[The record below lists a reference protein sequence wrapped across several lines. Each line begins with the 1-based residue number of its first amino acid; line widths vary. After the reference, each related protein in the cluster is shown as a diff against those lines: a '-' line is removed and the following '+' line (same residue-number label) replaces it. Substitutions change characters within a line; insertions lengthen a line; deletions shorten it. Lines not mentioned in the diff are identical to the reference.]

1 MYVRKR
7 GNKTSFSLDVV
18 GIKVTRP
25 IWKLDDH
32 GVYETYYRTIR
43 FELYGGKVLDVYCS
57 GVIEEYIKLRS
68 VKRLK
73 PRRKTTPGAQRT
85 WWTKPG
91 NPDNTDWLTP
101 KLYEGTSDE
110 LPELPEPP
118 SLRHIIASGVR
129 DMLLDYVGQV
139 KRLFWSSFFPPHE
152 RADSEDTVSCEGCGA
167 SYPASATGETGFVST
182 PYGTVRLCVD
192 CAKKWY

>member
-7 GNKTSFSLDVV
+7 GNRTSFSLTVV

-43 FELYGGKVLDVYCS
+43 FELHGGKVLDMHCT
-57 GVIEEYIKLRS
+57 GAMEEYIKLRS

-73 PRRKTTPGAQRT
+73 PRKKLRGGPRT
-85 WWTKPG
+85 WWNKPG
-91 NPDNTDWLTP
+91 NHDDTDWLTP
-101 KLYEGTSDE
+101 KLYKGTNDDP
-110 LPELPEPP
+110 PELAGPP
-118 SLRHIIASGVR
+118 SLRHVIASGVR
-129 DMLLDYVGQV
+129 DMLLDYAGQV
-139 KRLFWSSFFPPHE
+139 KRLFWSFFFPPHE
-152 RADSEDTVSCEGCGA
+152 HADSEDTVSCEGCGA

-182 PYGTVRLCVD
+182 PYGIVRLCVD

>member
-7 GNKTSFSLDVV
+7 GNKTSFSLAVV

-57 GVIEEYIKLRS
+57 GAIEEYVKLCS

-73 PRRKTTPGAQRT
+73 PRKKPRGAPRT
-85 WWTKPG
+85 WWNKPG

-110 LPELPEPP
+110 PPELPDPP

-129 DMLLDYVGQV
+129 DMLLDYAGQV
-139 KRLFWSSFFPPHE
+139 KRLFWLPILPPQEH
-152 RADSEDTVSCEGCGA
+152 ADSQDSVSCERCGT

-182 PYGTVRLCVD
+182 PYGIVRLCVD
-192 CAKKWY
+192 CAKKWL

>member
-7 GNKTSFSLDVV
+7 GNKTSFSLAVV

-25 IWKLDDH
+25 IWKLDDY

-57 GVIEEYIKLRS
+57 GAIEEYIQLRS

-73 PRRKTTPGAQRT
+73 PRKKPTRGAQRT
-85 WWTKPG
+85 WWPKPG
-91 NPDNTDWLTP
+91 NPDNMDWLPP
-101 KLYEGTSDE
+101 KLYEGTSD
-110 LPELPEPP
+110 EPP

-129 DMLLDYVGQV
+129 DMLLNYAGQV
-139 KRLFWSSFFPPHE
+139 KRLFWLPILPPQE
-152 RADSEDTVSCEGCGA
+152 RADSQDSVSCEHCGT
-167 SYPASATGETGFVST
+167 SYPISATGETGFVST
-182 PYGTVRLCVD
+182 PFGIVRLCVD
-192 CAKKWY
+192 CAKKWL

>member
-25 IWKLDDH
+25 IRKLDDH

-43 FELYGGKVLDVYCS
+43 FELYGGKVLDVYCT
-57 GVIEEYIKLRS
+57 GAIEEYIKLRS

-73 PRRKTTPGAQRT
+73 PRKKPRGGPRT

-91 NPDNTDWLTP
+91 NPDNTDWLPP
-101 KLYEGTSDE
+101 KVYKGTSDE
-110 LPELPEPP
+110 PPELPEPP

-129 DMLLDYVGQV
+129 DMLLDYARQV
-139 KRLFWSSFFPPHE
+139 KRLFRSPFFPAHGH
-152 RADSEDTVSCEGCGA
+152 ADSEETVSCEDCGA
-167 SYPASATGETGFVST
+167 SYPASATGETGLVST
-182 PYGTVRLCVD
+182 PYGIVRLCVD
-192 CAKKWY
+192 CAKKWC